1 MPTNYK
7 NMSFIK
13 RNIWAVGFA
22 VIFIGALAA
31 MYFARNASTI
41 PSPTGTAKDEVEFV
55 ITEKDHVKGAE
66 NAKVTIVEFSDFQCP
81 ACRAYYPVVD
91 DLLEKFPNDVRLVYK
106 YFPLTQI
113 HFRALAS
120 SYAAEAAGLQ
130 GKFWEMHPLLFD
142 NQDVWSR
149 QNDTKEF
156 ERYAVQMGLDL
167 AKFKSDMES
176 DAVKERVQSELKYAV
191 DLGAN
196 STPTFYVNGKK
207 ISNPKSLED
216 FEAIIRN
223 ELGQTTP

>member
-1 MPTNYK
+1 
-7 NMSFIK
+7 MSFIK
-13 RNIWAVGFA
+13 RNMWGIGFA
-22 VIFIGALAA
+22 VIFVGALAA

-41 PSPTGTAKDEVEFV
+41 PSPIGTAKDEVVFT
-55 ITEKDHVKGAE
+55 ITEKDHVKGAA

-81 ACRAYYPVVD
+81 ACKAYYPVVD
-91 DLLEKFPNDVRLVYK
+91 KIVENHPDEVRLVYK

-142 NQDVWSR
+142 NQDTWSR

-156 ERYAVQMGLDL
+156 EKYAAQIGLDVE
-167 AKFKSDMES
+167 KFKVDMNS

-207 ISNPKSLED
+207 ISNPDSLEA
-216 FEAIIRN
+216 FEVIIA
-223 ELGQTTP
+223 EALKTAQP